1 MSRQSLSQ
9 PWERGF
15 QVFESGLTHLLRVV
29 FEEVPHP
36 VDVADKPAVALFVHQ
51 LRERPVKLP
60 EIRLILPG
68 LLGLGVFAVRDAAPG
83 PEGVPGAVYVRFIG
97 LPQVTSRQYRQDT
110 LQSLAL

>member
-1 MSRQSLSQ
+1 MG
-9 PWERGF
+9 EGF

-83 PEGVPGAVYVRFIG
+83 PEGVTGTVKVRFTG